1 MATRNTLNAGLSA
14 LALSLLLGVA
24 GCDLEPLES
33 LEAPSET
40 RAPADGTALVSW
52 YPPTERTDGSPLL
65 DLAGYRVYFGED
77 PDRDRYIIEV
87 TNPGQTSQFI
97 DNLDQGTWYFSV
109 TAYDREGF
117 ESAKS
122 APASKTIG

>member
-1 MATRNTLNAGLSA
+1 MPNLRALVLLSSTLGA
-14 LALSLLLGVA
+14 LLLA
-24 GCDLEPLES
+24 GCGGDS
-33 LEAPSET
+33 AGSPSAGSPPDA
-40 RAPADGTALVSW
+40 RPPASGTALVGW

-65 DLAGYRVYFGED
+65 DLAGYRVYFGKD
-77 PDRDRYIIEV
+77 PNPVRYIIEV

-109 TAYDREGF
+109 TAYDRKGF

-122 APASKTIG
+122 VPASKTIG